1 MRYCVIMHAAQ
12 PHPTAH
18 DALLGQHL
26 QAYFSSLDPE
36 AMALLRQRLRWVEIR
51 GGETLLQQGEPG
63 DAMYMV
69 VSGRLRAYVV
79 GDDGSQ
85 RKVAEIARGK
95 IVGELSLYTDEPR
108 AATVVAVRD
117 SVLVRLDR
125 ADFED
130 LLTRSAQVS
139 VAMTRQI
146 IQQLKAG
153 HSDGRPGLNKDKLV
167 TMGLV
172 PITNGIAMSEFAD
185 RLAASLAKLGRV
197 CTIHREDIDQQLQ
210 QVGLATSDQPDSET
224 QRHIAMLLDGIEAR
238 HDYVLLV
245 ADAQPSPWTQL
256 CCRQC
261 DELLL
266 LADATQPAALHDTE
280 TNFLSGRPALTE
292 VTEILVLLHPA
303 AQESPRGTAQWLAR
317 RPLAGH
323 VHIRPALERDMA
335 RLARLQSR
343 TAVGLVLAGGGAR
356 GLAHLG
362 VWRAL
367 LEQKVEVDWVGGTS
381 MGAVMACYVAS
392 DQALDKVMANAREA
406 FSVNPTGD
414 YNVFPVISLIKGRR
428 LQRVLAKAVQSL
440 VGFDADIEDLWKNYY
455 CIATNFSRA
464 CEERLEHG
472 NLTHA
477 LLASI
482 SIPGALPPVIHGKE
496 LLCDGGSFNNF
507 PVDVMR
513 DMRGIG
519 QVVGVDLNFRTAVE
533 VGHTDMPGTWA
544 LLRDRLRPLT
554 QRRYR
559 LPSLPSSLM
568 TVTILYSMS
577 RQRSAQKLCDLY
589 FNPPL
594 ARVGMLQWRRLE
606 TIVQR
611 GYDYA
616 REVLAER
623 TPKSDP

>member
-1 MRYCVIMHAAQ
+1 MYVAQ
-12 PHPTAH
+12 PHPTAQ
-18 DALLGQHL
+18 DTLLGQHL
-26 QAYFSSLDPE
+26 QAYFGTLD
-36 AMALLRQRLRWVEIR
+36 AQALALLRERLSWVEVR
-51 GGETLLQQGEPG
+51 GGETLLTQGEPG
-63 DAMYMV
+63 DAMYLV
-69 VSGRLRAYVV
+69 VSGRLRAYGVAE
-79 GDDGSQ
+79 DGSP
-85 RKVAEIARGK
+85 RKVGEVARGK
-95 IVGELSLYTDEPR
+95 VVGEMSLYTDEPR

-130 LLTRSAQVS
+130 LLARSAQVS

-146 IQQLKAG
+146 IQQLKDG
-153 HSDGRPGLNKDKLV
+153 HGDSRPGLSKDKLV

-172 PITNGIAMSEFAD
+172 PITGGIAVADFAD
-185 RLAASLAKLGRV
+185 RLAASLAAMGRV
-197 CTIHREDIDQQLQ
+197 CIVRREDIDRQLQ
-210 QVGLATSDQPDSET
+210 QAGLTTSDHPDSET
-224 QRHIAMLLDGIEAR
+224 QRHVAMLLDGIEAL

-245 ADAQPSPWTQL
+245 ADAQPSAWTQL
-256 CCRQC
+256 CCRQS

-266 LADATQPAALHDTE
+266 LADATQPVELHATE
-280 TNFLSGRPALTE
+280 TQFLIGRPALTE
-292 VTEILVLLHPA
+292 VTEILVLLHPSD
-303 AQESPRGTAQWLAR
+303 QQSPRGTAQWLAR

-323 VHIRPALERDMA
+323 IHIRPALERDMA
-335 RLARLQSR
+335 RLARIQSR

-367 LEQKVEVDWVGGTS
+367 REQGVEVDWVGGTS

-392 DQALDKVMANAREA
+392 DQALEQVMANAREA
-406 FSVNPTGD
+406 FAINPTGD
-414 YNVFPVISLIKGRR
+414 YNFFPIISLIKGRR
-428 LQRVLAKAVQSL
+428 LQRILSHAVHSL

-464 CEERLEHG
+464 CEQRMEHG
-472 NLTHA
+472 NLAHA

-519 QVVGVDLNFRTAVE
+519 QVVGVDLNFRSAVQ
-533 VGHTDMPGTWA
+533 VTHSDMPGTWS
-544 LLRDRLRPLT
+544 LLRDRLRPAT

-559 LPSLPSSLM
+559 LPSLPSYLM
-568 TVTILYSMS
+568 TVTVLYSMS
-577 RQRSAQKLCDLY
+577 RQRSGQKLCDLY

-594 ARVGMLQWRRLE
+594 TRVGMLQWNRFE
-606 TIVQR
+606 AIVQR
-611 GYDYA
+611 GYVHA
-616 REVLAER
+616 LEVLAAKANKAEH
-623 TPKSDP
+623 